1 MRPADLEDALQSTP
15 FIPFDVRVD
24 GKAIPVGHPEQVLLN
39 KSKTVAVIVPDDHIH
54 IGGTWSTSTR
64 SLCAPGN
71 ATPLDLI

>member
-39 KSKTVAVIVPDDHIH
+39 KSKAVAVIVPDDHIH
-54 IGGTWSTSTR
+54 IVNVEHISALTLR
-64 SLCAPGN
+64 LRKRN
-71 ATPLDLI
+71 AA